1 MTASSP
7 LGFFEKNLTFW
18 VLICIGLGTLLGN
31 FFPDFF
37 SLISTIEFG
46 GINLIIVFLVWGMI
60 YPMMVQIDFR
70 SIKNFKQYP
79 KGLAL
84 TIIVNWLIKPFSMAV
99 IAWFFLSEIFNLP
112 FANDYIAGAILLGA
126 APCTAMVF
134 VWSYLSK
141 GNAVYTLIQVSIN
154 DLLILLFFIPIVGFL
169 LDITNIAIPYTTLL
183 SSIILFVI
191 IPLSAG
197 WLSNR
202 VLIKRKGEV
211 WFTNHFLNALKPLSI
226 ITLLLTLIILF
237 ALQGKVILN
246 NPLIIIL
253 IAIPL
258 TVQTYLIFFVSWFSG
273 KWLKLP
279 YAICAPAAMIGASN
293 FFELA
298 VAVAISLFGLN
309 SGAALT
315 TVVGVLV
322 EVPIMLSLVAIANKW
337 QY

>member
-1 MTASSP
+1 MQAKSP
-7 LGFFEKNLTFW
+7 LGFFEKRLTLW
-18 VLICIGLGTLLGN
+18 VLLCIGLGVLLGK
-31 FFPDFF
+31 FFPAFF
-37 SLISTIEFG
+37 SLISTLEVG
-46 GINLIIVFLVWGMI
+46 GINLVIVFLVWGMI

-70 SIKNFKQYP
+70 SIKSFKQYP

-84 TIIVNWLIKPFSMAV
+84 TIIVNWLIKPFSMAA
-99 IAWFFLSEIFNLP
+99 IAWFFLSEVFNLQ

-141 GNAVYTLIQVSIN
+141 GNAIYTLIQVSIN
-154 DLLILLFFIPIVGFL
+154 DLLILFLFVPIVGL
-169 LDITNIAIPYTTLL
+169 LLGITNIEIPYTTLL
-183 SSIILFVI
+183 SSIVLFVI
-191 IPLSAG
+191 IPLASG

-202 VLIKRKGEV
+202 ILIKKKGEV
-211 WFTNHFLNALKPLSI
+211 WFKNRFLSALKPLSI
-226 ITLLLTLIILF
+226 VTLLLTLIILF

-246 NPLIIIL
+246 NPLIILL

-258 TVQTYLIFFVSWFSG
+258 TIQTYLIFFVSWFAG

-279 YAICAPAAMIGASN
+279 HTICAPAAMIGASN

-315 TVVGVLV
+315 TVVGVLT

-337 QY
+337 RY